1 MTADLELLGW
11 TAAESAQVP
20 GDAIVARVFAVHRS
34 EIKVR
39 GRVAFKRVDRAL
51 AGGLDGVAVGDWLQ
65 FSPDGALLR
74 ILDRRNA
81 ITRKAAGE
89 HVHRQVL
96 SANVDRLLIVTSCNQ
111 EFSQRRLERYL
122 VLACDCDVVPEI
134 VLTKVDL
141 TDDAAHYAAQ
151 AGGLLKD
158 VRVHLVNALDAA
170 SLHTLSSTIRV
181 GETLAVVGSSGVG
194 KSTLLQL
201 IGGLDRIDGGTI
213 RIGDTNM
220 TAADD
225 DARVA
230 FRNRQVGFVFQ
241 FHHLLPEFTAAENVA
256 MPLRIARVAPQE
268 AQPRAEALLGEV
280 GLGDRVSHRPGMLSG
295 GEQQRVAVARALIMK
310 PALLLADEPTGD
322 LDEQTAAELH
332 VLLRRM
338 HTAHGLTSLIA
349 THNMQLAESC
359 DRVLRLEAGRLR
371 PV

>member
-51 AGGLDGVAVGDWLQ
+51 AGGLDGVEVGDWLQ

-194 KSTLLQL
+194 KSTLGNALGAPNLETGDIRKMDDKGRHTTTVRAMFELPSGGLLIDNPGIRELQL
-201 IGGLDRIDGGTI
+201 TDCEHG
-213 RIGDTNM
+213 
-220 TAADD
+220 
-225 DARVA
+225 
-230 FRNRQVGFVFQ
+230 
-241 FHHLLPEFTAAENVA
+241 
-256 MPLRIARVAPQE
+256 IARVFSDVFE
-268 AQPRAEALLGEV
+268 RAEQCQFLDCQHETE
-280 GLGDRVSHRPGMLSG
+280 PGC
-295 GEQQRVAVARALIMK
+295 AVRA
-310 PALLLADEPTGD
+310 AVDSGD
-322 LDEQTAAELH
+322 LPARRLDSLSELRDEQARNTEILETK
-332 VLLRRM
+332 RRRSRDIG
-338 HTAHGLTSLIA
+338 HKFRKLNWSKRAKRG
-349 THNMQLAESC
+349 Q
-359 DRVLRLEAGRLR
+359 
-371 PV
+371 